1 MIATLKP
8 DDDKNNEFDEDND
21 DNSDDGLLW
30 RDVDVSISTRKYYEI
45 LFVILVCEIVIT
57 KCKN

>member
-30 RDVDVSISTRKYYEI
+30 RGVVVSIGTRKYYEI